1 MARKKT
7 IPKGRPAKAR
17 PASRP
22 ARPALKAPPPP
33 PPTPEPPP
41 APPPQPPT
49 PKPRAAPAAA
59 GQPRPATKGAITVVG
74 VGASAG
80 GLEAFS
86 EVLRACRDA
95 RQLAII
101 FVQHLSPHHDSALV
115 PLLKVQ
121 TSLTVVQAEER
132 MRVEAGRVYV
142 IPPNVQME
150 MDGTELHLSPRPADR
165 SKHTPIDAFL
175 VSLAESAGER
185 AVAVIL
191 SGTASDGAI

>member
-22 ARPALKAPPPP
+22 APRPLKAR
-33 PPTPEPPP
+33 
-41 APPPQPPT
+41 PPQPPT

-59 GQPRPATKGAITVVG
+59 GQPRPATKGAVTGVG
-74 VGASAG
+74 VGASARG
-80 GLEAFS
+80 PEAFS

-150 MDGTELHLSPRPADR
+150 MDGTKLHLSPRPADR
-165 SKHTPIDAFL
+165 SKHTPIAAFL
-175 VSLAESAGER
+175 VSLAESVGER

-191 SGTASDGAI
+191 SGTASDGA